1 MRLKSKVTCFQCSKI
16 LNNPIELPCRDT
28 ICSNHL
34 QEANC
39 IKENKIKCIKC
50 NKTFSIRDNNNFR
63 FNQMAKLFL
72 DEFKFLSLNE
82 MLLKKQIE
90 DGFKCF
96 YQMQKELV
104 QSKNELALQCFDHF
118 QELRRQI
125 DLHREE
131 LKEKINDIQ
140 LKNKIDDIALD
151 MIDKA

>member
-1 MRLKSKVTCFQCSKI
+1 
-16 LNNPIELPCRDT
+16 
-28 ICSNHL
+28 
-34 QEANC
+34 
-39 IKENKIKCIKC
+39 
-50 NKTFSIRDNNNFR
+50 
-63 FNQMAKLFL
+63 
-72 DEFKFLSLNE
+72 

-151 MIDKA
+151 MIDKAKVCEASYSNMPYFHVSFKTMHVQ

>member
-1 MRLKSKVTCFQCSKI
+1 MSLKSKVTCFLCSKI

-34 QEANC
+34 QESNC

-72 DEFKFLSLNE
+72 EEFKFLSLNE

-104 QSKNELALQCFDHF
+104 QSKNELAFNVL
-118 QELRRQI
+118 I
-125 DLHREE
+125 
-131 LKEKINDIQ
+131 IS
-140 LKNKIDDIALD
+140 KNYGVK
-151 MIDKA
+151 